1 LTTEL
6 EVPFGERT
14 LSVSLPPETE
24 VTILSP
30 AEKGGLLLEEA
41 LKKGLAQPVGAESVD
56 YFLKDCQHLLVLV
69 NDLFRPTPTAQIL
82 SNLHPYLRSITQLGF
97 LVATGLHPKPS
108 PEDLRSIFGMYYDG
122 YRKNIFSHDCDN
134 ESQLVNLG
142 KTSFGSEVNLHK
154 LVLKASHILTISS
167 VEPHYFSG
175 FTGGRKMFLPGIS
188 SRRATQNN
196 HALALSEEAQPLSL
210 EGNLVHQDM
219 EEALDF
225 LGEKKIFSIQVVSAN
240 SENLQ
245 GCFCGDIREA
255 FYSAVQKA
263 RQVFTKEVEERFDIV
278 VAVVGPPLDKNL
290 YQIQKSMEHAKMAL
304 KERGIIILVS
314 PCYQGIGNDEWL
326 KLSEKFL
333 SWEEVLTSSEE
344 WNLGFHKLYRTAQLR
359 RWAQIWAVTTLSSE
373 ILRRVYIEPKE
384 SLQRAL
390 DEALSI
396 KGRACNLLLLMDAGR
411 QVPVLQSVS
420 S

>member
-1 LTTEL
+1 M
-6 EVPFGERT
+6 
-14 LSVSLPPETE
+14 
-24 VTILSP
+24 TILSP
-30 AEKGGLLLEEA
+30 AEQGGLPLQEA
-41 LKKGLAQPVGAESVD
+41 LKEGLGHPLGLESLD
-56 YFLKDCQHLLVLV
+56 YFLKDCEHLLALV
-69 NDLFRPTPTAQIL
+69 NDLFRPTPTAEIL
-82 SNLHPYLRSITQLGF
+82 RGLDPYLRSTRQLEF

-108 PEDLRSIFGMYYDG
+108 PEDLKEIFGEYLERYQE
-122 YRKNIFSHDCDN
+122 RILSHNCDDD
-134 ESQLVNLG
+134 SQLVSFG
-142 KTSFGSEVNLHK
+142 KTSFGSEVELHK
-154 LVLKASHILTISS
+154 LVIKASHILTISS

-175 FTGGRKMFLPGIS
+175 YTGGRKMFLPGIS
-188 SRRATQNN
+188 SRRAIQNN

-219 EEALDF
+219 EEALSF
-225 LGEKKIFSIQVVSAN
+225 LGAKRIFSIQVVSAN

-263 RQVFTKEVEERFDIV
+263 RRVFTREVEGRFDIV

-304 KERGIIILVS
+304 KEDGIVILVS
-314 PCYQGIGNDEWL
+314 PCHQGIGNNEWL
-326 KLSEKFL
+326 KLSEKFS

-344 WNLGFHKLYRTAQLR
+344 WGLGFHKLYRTAQLR
-359 RWAQIWAVTTLSSE
+359 RRAQIWAVTSLPPE
-373 ILRRVYIEPKE
+373 IVSKVYIEPKE

-390 DEALSI
+390 DGALSV
-396 KGRACNLLLLMDAGR
+396 KGRGCNLLVLMDAGH